1 MSGYTSIRGKGLAFL
16 ALLWFLW
23 FSVMV
28 VRMILGP
35 ILPLVEDEFAV
46 HHASATSLVSLF
58 ALGAAISTF
67 LSGVFGGK
75 VGYKKFVLLGLGAS
89 VVMFFFIPHVRTFSQ
104 FQTLLTI
111 LGFVW
116 GTYFPCVIPIVTSHF
131 APSIWGRTLAL
142 QDSGATTSALASPLL
157 AALMLNFISWRQFFY
172 VFAASYVLAGTIF
185 FLLANEVKV
194 EKKLTGS
201 FNTLVR
207 ARTVWIM
214 AVMWMC
220 ASGAFWGVYQVTPLY
235 FTKELMLDPHY
246 ANTIFGFSRLGG
258 VCFGIIMGF
267 IVDRFDLKKSMF
279 IVMFLTGLFTIFIG
293 YKSLTVIKVAMFL
306 QGTAITGFFA
316 IGLMV
321 ISRAFTLEERGMA
334 SGLVTTV
341 GSVLGS
347 SLLPYLFGL
356 AGDHLS
362 FRFAMVL
369 FGGIVVFASSLV
381 YFLPG
386 DRKEAVRA

>member
-1 MSGYTSIRGKGLAFL
+1 MHSYTSFKGKGLVFL

-28 VRMILGP
+28 VRMIMGP

-46 HHASATSLVSLF
+46 HHARATSLVSLF
-58 ALGAAISTF
+58 ALGAAVSTF
-67 LSGVFGGK
+67 GSGVFGGK
-75 VGYKKFVLLGLGAS
+75 IGYKKFVLIGLGAS
-89 VVMFFFIPHVRTFSQ
+89 VFMFFLIPHVRTFTE
-104 FQTLLTI
+104 FATLLT
-111 LGFVW
+111 LQGVVW
-116 GTYFPCVIPIVTSHF
+116 GTYFPCIIPIVTSHF
-131 APSIWGRTLAL
+131 SPSMWGRALAL

-157 AALMLNFISWRQFFY
+157 AALMLNFMSWRQFFY
-172 VFAASYVLAGTIF
+172 VFAGAYMLAGIVFF
-185 FLLANEVKV
+185 FLADEVKL
-194 EKKLTGS
+194 EKKLSGS
-201 FNTLVR
+201 FGGLLKSR
-207 ARTVWIM
+207 AVWIM
-214 AVMWMC
+214 AVMWIC

-267 IVDRFDLKKSMF
+267 MVDRFNLKKIMF
-279 IVMFLTGLFTIFIG
+279 IVMFITGIFTIFIG
-293 YKSLTVIKVAMFL
+293 YKSLEVIKVAMFL

-334 SGLVTTV
+334 SGLITTA
-341 GSVLGS
+341 GAILGS
-347 SLLPYLFGL
+347 GLLPYLFGL

-362 FRFAMVL
+362 FRFAMLL
-369 FGGIVVFASSLV
+369 FGGVVVAASGLI
-381 YFLPG
+381 YFLPV
-386 DRKEAVRA
+386 DRKEHSYA